1 MPTPIAVV
9 ANEGCAHHGTLYDL
23 LKSSSGGGMSAG
35 GMSAGGMSAGGMS
48 AGGIPPNSII
58 SSALLRQLNSDDGPR
73 LMGAKVSALRVDSVA
88 AGKVETPL
96 PLLSNYP
103 HHHPLT
109 PTPY

>member
-23 LKSSSGGGMSAG
+23 LKSSSG
-35 GMSAGGMSAGGMS
+35 GGMSAGGMS